1 MYIVSRQKRVIA
13 ATETPILDIVPGLG
27 NGLKKIKT
35 AYFMTLSQKVGGPKT
50 ETKSRKKN

>member
-35 AYFMTLSQKVGGPKT
+35 AYFMTLS
-50 ETKSRKKN
+50 